1 MNKLITTA
9 AALVMVLMMTMA
21 VNAQETRQ
29 IIIEEGRVVIKND
42 TTEIIIQR
50 GNENS
55 EDFED
60 IEDEIEDI
68 EEEIEDALDEL
79 EEGMEELEEEVE
91 EMGEEIE
98 RSERVLQDENGVI
111 AEDSNTDP
119 DVDVKEGKKK
129 RKNKFRVG
137 MLDIGLSTYLFD
149 TGDSQSLSSPD
160 GLSGFDLNN
169 GRLTNINLHIFRHRV
184 NLLAE
189 TVFFEYGLSVNWRRF
204 RLENDQV
211 RFNTDPTI
219 VEGGPDRIEWTEFE
233 DSVRKNK
240 LRSSYLEIPVMLTIS
255 PKDSK
260 FFVSGGGFAGVRM
273 GASQKIKSEEEG
285 KRIIKDNYEM
295 RDFNYGLVG
304 RIGFG
309 PIDFY
314 CQYSLVP
321 MFEDNVSP
329 ELYPISFGIS
339 MLGF

>member
-9 AALVMVLMMTMA
+9 ATLLMVLMITMS
-21 VNAQETRQ
+21 VNAQEKRQ
-29 IIIEEGRVVIKND
+29 IIIEEGRVVIKSD

-50 GNENS
+50 GEEGS
-55 EDFED
+55 EDMED

-68 EEEIEDALDEL
+68 EEEIEDAL
-79 EEGMEELEEEVE
+79 EELEEEMEDLE
-91 EMGEEIE
+91 EEIEEEIE
-98 RSERVLQDENGVI
+98 RSERVLQDENGVVM
-111 AEDSNTDP
+111 EDMDP
-119 DVDVKEGKKK
+119 DKEVEVKVGKKK

-149 TGDSQSLSSPD
+149 TGD
-160 GLSGFDLNN
+160 GLSFNSPEGLEAFDLNN

-189 TVFFEYGLSVNWRRF
+189 TVFFEYGVSVNWRRY
-204 RLENDQV
+204 RLQND
-211 RFNTDPTI
+211 NTLFDTEPTI
-219 VEGGPDRIEWTEFE
+219 LDDGTKLITSTMSDF
-233 DSVRKNK
+233 SVRKNK

-273 GASQKIKSEEEG
+273 GASQKIKSEQEG
-285 KRIIKDNYEM
+285 KLIIKDDFEM
-295 RDFNYGLVG
+295 QDFNYGLVG
-304 RIGFG
+304 RFGFG
-309 PIDFY
+309 PVDFY

-321 MFEDNVSP
+321 LFDDDVSP

-339 MLGF
+339 ILGF